1 MTLTVLNTDGW
12 KTHLPVIAIVRP
24 SFKKLK
30 FKSVAPDLKA
40 EVVSLPSRPGFPLDR
55 RASLCS
61 QAVDASAPS
70 GQHLSPSHPLSFLL
84 CFSPEEE
91 GI

>member
-1 MTLTVLNTDGW
+1 MTLTVLNTDGL

-40 EVVSLPSRPGFPLDR
+40 EVSLPSWPGFPLDR

-70 GQHLSPSHPLSFLL
+70 VQHLRPSHPFSFLL